1 MGHQSTN
8 QMVGTLDL
16 KSSNC
21 STHTFSHHHSM
32 TEHVAEHVLIMV
44 ALDHLI
50 GMFKAGIGDLQH
62 LQQFMVGLLS

>member
-1 MGHQSTN
+1 
-8 QMVGTLDL
+8 
-16 KSSNC
+16 
-21 STHTFSHHHSM
+21 M